1 MMRLI
6 TENFTDRD
14 ELLDD
19 PRRITQYRAV
29 GLAEG
34 LMKGSED
41 DVLWAWQW
49 LGDHPQFT
57 NRLQACCASGR
68 RTGRDGPDQMTPK
81 LSGSDREG
89 REAYFLAY

>member
-19 PRRITQYRAV
+19 PKRIEQYRAV

-34 LMKGSED
+34 LMKGSEE

-57 NRLQACCASGR
+57 DRLQEWFARRVAELREMGR
-68 RTGRDGPDQMTPK
+68 IK
-81 LSGSDREG
+81 
-89 REAYFLAY
+89 

>member
-1 MMRLI
+1 MDLS
-6 TENFTDRD
+6 DRD

-19 PRRITQYRAV
+19 PERISGYRAV

-34 LMKGSED
+34 LMKGSEE

-57 NRLQACCASGR
+57 NRARVVCASGR
-68 RTGRDGPDQMTPK
+68 GTERDGPDQVTEP
-81 LSGSDREG
+81 D
-89 REAYFLAY
+89 

>member
-1 MMRLI
+1 MSVLAHVHISSLRTCDMDLS
-6 TENFTDRD
+6 DRD

-19 PRRITQYRAV
+19 PERISGYRAV

-34 LMKGSED
+34 LMKGSEE

-57 NRLQACCASGR
+57 NRLQEWFARRVAELKEMGR
-68 RTGRDGPDQMTPK
+68 IK
-81 LSGSDREG
+81 
-89 REAYFLAY
+89 

>member
-1 MMRLI
+1 MEHLT
-6 TENFTDRD
+6 TEGLNDRD

-19 PRRITQYRAV
+19 PKRITQYRAV

-34 LMKGSED
+34 LMKGSEE

-57 NRLQACCASGR
+57 NRLQEWFVRRVAELREMGR
-68 RTGRDGPDQMTPK
+68 IK
-81 LSGSDREG
+81 
-89 REAYFLAY
+89 